1 MVMQASSGL
10 TCARLGIVGMRRRRA
25 LKGVRARGKR
35 ARRLESERSLL
46 FLHSSIPPAR
56 RLLTPPRPL
65 VLPMSTPS
73 DWLDAVLSARGRGAL
88 PYRGES
94 KWGVRQHLLDL
105 VQVRE
110 TRWP

>member
-1 MVMQASSGL
+1 
-10 TCARLGIVGMRRRRA
+10 
-25 LKGVRARGKR
+25 
-35 ARRLESERSLL
+35 
-46 FLHSSIPPAR
+46 
-56 RLLTPPRPL
+56 
-65 VLPMSTPS
+65 MSTPS